1 MSIQYFAGGRSLS
14 RRTLLGPGFGSGQ
27 PTFCRSPPTR
37 WRVFKVGPRKPSC
50 SQPLAARRVGPLL
63 CLRRL
68 VLPQCARGLLVRAAH
83 SQHCLE
89 ALRVALSRPFS
100 LPRSGRRFPAGLAGR
115 PPCGRRRAAIVQRGA
130 LSSPPPVSALRRGWV
145 LPASCA
151 IPGGR
156 CTFIAKRDL
165 GSDRSLGMVLT
176 FVDTSC
182 VFHFLMVD

>member
-1 MSIQYFAGGRSLS
+1 MMSIQYFAGGRSLS

-89 ALRVALSRPFS
+89 ALRVALSRPF
-100 LPRSGRRFPAGLAGR
+100 LCPVRAGAFPPGSRAARLAAAVGR
-115 PPCGRRRAAIVQRGA
+115 PSCSGA
-130 LSSPPPVSALRRGWV
+130 HSPAPPPSLHFAVAGYSRLLVPSPVGVVPLLLRE
-145 LPASCA
+145 
-151 IPGGR
+151 
-156 CTFIAKRDL
+156 TL
-165 GSDRSLGMVLT
+165 GVTD
-176 FVDTSC
+176 
-182 VFHFLMVD
+182 H